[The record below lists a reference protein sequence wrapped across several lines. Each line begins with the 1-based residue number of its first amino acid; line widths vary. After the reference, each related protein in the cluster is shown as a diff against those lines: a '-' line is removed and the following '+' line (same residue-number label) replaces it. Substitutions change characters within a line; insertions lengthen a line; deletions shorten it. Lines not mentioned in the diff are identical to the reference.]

1 MQVLLLQKETNP
13 VINVDKQ
20 QISQAR
26 GGGHIKVCLEVFGSY
41 VKSYVLKWCHLSQS
55 RSGFALKMKQIGG
68 VLERRELTRP
78 L

>member
-41 VKSYVLKWCHLSQS
+41 VKSYVLK
-55 RSGFALKMKQIGG
+55 
-68 VLERRELTRP
+68 
-78 L
+78 

>member
-1 MQVLLLQKETNP
+1 MKYREIKIKCRSCYYKRETNP

-41 VKSYVLKWCHLSQS
+41 VKSYVLK
-55 RSGFALKMKQIGG
+55 
-68 VLERRELTRP
+68 
-78 L
+78 